1 MIIKSMGRKK
11 STGKK
16 NQSIYATLINYMLDE
31 KGAQIDLENNMP
43 YATDR
48 YEVIDLFEDNGRYM
62 HERKG
67 ANQAYHEIISLPSR
81 NIDRDQM
88 KQQLREIGRMYIDK
102 RARDNLAIGVIHE
115 EKDHLHLHLM
125 ISANK
130 IYERNRHRLSKD
142 DFLKIQ
148 NEVSRE
154 AQQKYPELAL
164 DNLYRAENV
173 KSPLKEQVRLT
184 KDEQE
189 RAVRTDKEPSQKVKL
204 AAKIHTLLAQ
214 HQDQKSL
221 DQALQSQG
229 LSLYQRGKT
238 LGVIDQD
245 GKRHRLSTLGVEPHY
260 QQWQEQQRT
269 VDQARNNPIT
279 PEKQPKQDPSILKD
293 IVTRAQERISDLL
306 QSEKTTEQRAA
317 ADRIKTHGQQNI
329 DTLRRAEA
337 IQQRSEQ
344 RLDAMNR
351 QAPEPPVQANPQPS
365 VDAMKSQAQQRMA
378 ELQAAENRRIQQERA
393 DKLKAAAEQRL
404 EAMGKQAPETP
415 VQPTHKLPTD
425 AMKAQAQQRMAE
437 LQATE
442 DRRIQQERADRL
454 RTEAQKRMADM
465 ARNSAEPVKPAPTPQ
480 PPTDAIKAQAQQRM
494 AELQAAENRR
504 IQQERAD
511 KLKAAAEQRLEAM
524 RQATTAPQPAKAPDP
539 QPRRDIQAEALRRM
553 QEISA
558 NQQTPS
564 APNRSTP
571 PPTPAAKP
579 SPSPQTSSLA
589 QQMIDE
595 RRQRE
600 SAVKPPQ
607 TPPARDA
614 VADRVTQ
621 LKQAR
626 DKGKDLERDAER

>member
-1 MIIKSMGRKK
+1 
-11 STGKK
+11 
-16 NQSIYATLINYMLDE
+16 
-31 KGAQIDLENNMP
+31 
-43 YATDR
+43 
-48 YEVIDLFEDNGRYM
+48 
-62 HERKG
+62 
-67 ANQAYHEIISLPSR
+67 
-81 NIDRDQM
+81 M

-142 DFLKIQ
+142 DFLQIQ

-317 ADRIKTHGQQNI
+317 ADRIKTHGQQSI
-329 DTLRRAEA
+329 DTLRRVEA
-337 IQQRSEQ
+337 IQQRS
-344 RLDAMNR
+344 
-351 QAPEPPVQANPQPS
+351 
-365 VDAMKSQAQQRMA
+365 
-378 ELQAAENRRIQQERA
+378 
-393 DKLKAAAEQRL
+393 
-404 EAMGKQAPETP
+404 
-415 VQPTHKLPTD
+415 
-425 AMKAQAQQRMAE
+425 
-437 LQATE
+437 
-442 DRRIQQERADRL
+442 
-454 RTEAQKRMADM
+454 
-465 ARNSAEPVKPAPTPQ
+465 
-480 PPTDAIKAQAQQRM
+480 
-494 AELQAAENRR
+494 
-504 IQQERAD
+504 
-511 KLKAAAEQRLEAM
+511 EQRLEAM

-558 NQQTPS
+558 NQQKPP

-600 SAVKPPQ
+600 SAVTPPQ
-607 TPPARDA
+607 APPARDP

>member
-31 KGAQIDLENNMP
+31 KGAQIDLEHNMP

-142 DFLKIQ
+142 DFLQIQ

-351 QAPEPPVQANPQPS
+351 QAPEPPVQSTPQPS
-365 VDAMKSQAQQRMA
+365 FDAMKAQAQQRMA

-393 DKLKAAAEQRL
+393 D
-404 EAMGKQAPETP
+404 
-415 VQPTHKLPTD
+415 
-425 AMKAQAQQRMAE
+425 
-437 LQATE
+437 
-442 DRRIQQERADRL
+442 RL
-454 RTEAQKRMADM
+454 RTEAEKRMADM

-480 PPTDAIKAQAQQRM
+480 PPTDAMKVQAQQRI

-558 NQQTPS
+558 NQQTPP

-600 SAVKPPQ
+600 SAVKQPQ
-607 TPPARDA
+607 TPPARDP

>member
-31 KGAQIDLENNMP
+31 KGAQIDLEHNMP

-48 YEVIDLFEDNGRYM
+48 YELIDLFEDNGRYM

-142 DFLKIQ
+142 DFLQIQ

-279 PEKQPKQDPSILKD
+279 PEKQSKQNPSILKD

-344 RLDAMNR
+344 RLDAVNR
-351 QAPEPPVQANPQPS
+351 QAPEPPVQLNPLPS
-365 VDAMKSQAQQRMA
+365 
-378 ELQAAENRRIQQERA
+378 
-393 DKLKAAAEQRL
+393 
-404 EAMGKQAPETP
+404 
-415 VQPTHKLPTD
+415 TD
-425 AMKAQAQQRMAE
+425 AMKAQAQQRM
-437 LQATE
+437 
-442 DRRIQQERADRL
+442 
-454 RTEAQKRMADM
+454 
-465 ARNSAEPVKPAPTPQ
+465 V
-480 PPTDAIKAQAQQRM
+480 
-494 AELQAAENRR
+494 ELQAAENRR

-558 NQQTPS
+558 NQQKPP